1 MTEDEGKP
9 ETEGKSVYLGN
20 AVPKLLRLSY
30 AAFALWALS
39 YVVRFLV
46 PDLVQWLKR

>member
-1 MTEDEGKP
+1 MEDEGKP

-20 AVPKLLRLSY
+20 AVPKFLRFTY
-30 AAFALWALS
+30 VVFAVWAAI

-46 PDLVQWLKR
+46 PDLLQWIKR